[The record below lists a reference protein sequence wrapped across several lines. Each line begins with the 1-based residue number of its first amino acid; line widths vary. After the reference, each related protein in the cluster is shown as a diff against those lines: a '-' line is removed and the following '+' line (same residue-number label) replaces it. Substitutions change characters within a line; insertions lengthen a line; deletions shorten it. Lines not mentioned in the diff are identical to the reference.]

1 MRWIPFV
8 LVAVLGVMLQ
18 ATLMRLAVLGD
29 AFPDLLVALLVVFSV
44 GAEPAEGF
52 AAGAV
57 LGLGRDLFTA
67 EPLGLSLAVFA
78 VLGWLMARRPGA
90 GAGYAAAHAVLALLC
105 SLAASGASVA
115 AVVAQGGLLPLG
127 LAARRAG
134 LSALSTAL
142 LAALVGALVWR
153 NARWFGLR
161 RRSEFAG
168 V

>member
-8 LVAVLGVMLQ
+8 LVAALGVLLQ

-29 AFPDLLVALLVVFSV
+29 AFPDLLVALLVVFSL
-44 GAEPAEGF
+44 GADPAEGF

-57 LGLGRDLFTA
+57 LGLGRDLFTL
-67 EPLGLSLAVFA
+67 EPFGLGIGLFA
-78 VLGWLMARRPGA
+78 VLGWLLARRPGTSA
-90 GAGYAAAHAVLALLC
+90 GHAAAHALLALLC
-105 SLAASGASVA
+105 SLAASLASLA
-115 AVVAQGGLLPLG
+115 ALLAQGGLLPPA

-142 LAALVGALVWR
+142 LAAVVGSLVWR

>member
-1 MRWIPFV
+1 VRWIPFV
-8 LVAVLGVMLQ
+8 LVAALGVVLQ

-29 AFPDLLVALLVVFSV
+29 AFPDLLVALLVAFSL

-52 AAGAV
+52 VAGAT

-67 EPLGLSLAVFA
+67 EPFGLGLAAFA
-78 VLGWLMARRPGA
+78 VLGWLIARRPGA
-90 GAGYAAAHAVLALLC
+90 SAGRPVAHAALALTC
-105 SLAASGASVA
+105 SLAASVASVA
-115 AVVAQGGLLPLG
+115 ALVAQGGLLPLG

-142 LAALVGALVWR
+142 LAALVGALIWR